1 MSKQR
6 GARILEKQINIEI
19 LKAHFGDLKFE
30 VLEKVWILRFW
41 SSDHVMLCHNYT
53 LSSITSCY
61 DTIHVH
67 WMTWTAGFLVASAK
81 PAKHHEGHCQ
91 TNNIIFCLVVQISH
105 NAYQHG
111 MWHSD
116 VHFFATIMAEAMA
129 MFGGQHVPGSPSFTK
144 LSGRK
149 IYESRPANLDALLH
163 EECLGLGSFT
173 STIEE
178 TRKTLNQPME

>member
-6 GARILEKQINIEI
+6 GARIEKQINIEI
-19 LKAHFGDLKFE
+19 LKTQFGDLKFE

-91 TNNIIFCLVVQISH
+91 TNNIIFCLAFQISQ

-116 VHFFATIMAEAMA
+116 VHFLQQSWLKQWLCLETNK
-129 MFGGQHVPGSPSFTK
+129 TYK
-144 LSGRK
+144 
-149 IYESRPANLDALLH
+149 SRPANLDALLH

-178 TRKTLNQPME
+178 TRETLLQPME